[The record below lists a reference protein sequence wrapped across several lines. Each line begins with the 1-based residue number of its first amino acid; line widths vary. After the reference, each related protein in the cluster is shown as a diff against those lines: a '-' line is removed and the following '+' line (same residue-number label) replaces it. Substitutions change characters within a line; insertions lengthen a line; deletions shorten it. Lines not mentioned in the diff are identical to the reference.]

1 MVIGYSYA
9 TYVTYKSYITYF
21 MIKGFTTSQAEK
33 LLEQYGLNVIE
44 EKKKRSIFLVFID
57 QFNNFLTILLIIAAL
72 LSFFVGEKVD
82 GVLILSIVVLNA
94 LFGLYQEFKAS
105 AAVAALRNMTI
116 SRVRVYRDGQE
127 EEIDSKYLVPGDVI
141 FIEDGTKVP
150 ADAKLI
156 EVHNLQLNE
165 AALTGESLAVS
176 KYTDDEIF
184 MGTIVSRGR
193 GIAEVTHTGMDTRF
207 GQIAEKLEET
217 EDTATPLQRK
227 LEDLS
232 KNIGLIG
239 IIVSVIVFVLSIL
252 DKSSYFT
259 SFLLAISLAVAVV
272 PEGLPAVLTITL
284 AAGVKVM
291 ASRKAIV
298 RKLSAIEGLGSVTLI
313 ATDKTGTL
321 TTNKMKVNEVYLDKK
336 VYSADKLPSIM
347 HPTFSKLLL
356 DGILCSTSNLV
367 KVHGRNDF
375 EVLGDPT
382 EGALLYLADKVG
394 LNSGKVREQWRLCD
408 EVPFDSVTKL
418 MSVVVEKEDTVRFTK
433 GAMESVLPLC
443 NKVMIKGKK
452 ERLSADDKK
461 KIESVA
467 EQWASKGLRVLAFS
481 YCEGTSEVESRSRSY
496 REESE
501 VEEAAE
507 FGVRSSPMEQYKGEV
522 EDEEKL
528 SSSVNSSRIRSK
540 EFLSPVPIKSRDNG
554 VVQRGQVTSA
564 NRDSNTNALENF
576 SSSSNNETMKQWNH
590 ETMKQCNNIFLGLV
604 AIHDAPRIE
613 SREAIRRAKEAGITV
628 VMITGDNE
636 KTAEAVGSAVGLL
649 EKGDEI
655 MNGEEV
661 EKYSDGDLLERLPK
675 VRIFARTTP
684 FHKARIVQLYQK
696 LGEVVAVTGDGVND
710 AIALKAADVGVAM
723 GLVGTDVARETA
735 DMVIT
740 DDNFATIVNA
750 IEEGRNVTKNLKNA
764 IAYLLSCNITEALS
778 LVIGLMLGLPTLFY
792 AIQLLYINLVT
803 DGLPALALSFSPKEV
818 NIMKQPPQ
826 KVQEILNIH
835 DKKYILWVGFISTVL
850 ILGVYF
856 LYGANLVGKTAA
868 FSVLTLIQS
877 FIFVD
882 LWLSHRSIRKYY
894 RQALKP
900 VFFIGFLVPFISQF
914 FIVSQASIAEIFK
927 VTVVPPHIFLSFVVF
942 ASSVLVVIKFVKK
955 YLM

>member
-1 MVIGYSYA
+1 
-9 TYVTYKSYITYF
+9 

-914 FIVSQASIAEIFK
+914 FIVSQASIAKIVK

>member
-1 MVIGYSYA
+1 
-9 TYVTYKSYITYF
+9 

>member
-914 FIVSQASIAEIFK
+914 FIVSQASIAKIVK

>member
-1 MVIGYSYA
+1 
-9 TYVTYKSYITYF
+9 

-818 NIMKQPPQ
+818 NR
-826 KVQEILNIH
+826 H
-835 DKKYILWVGFISTVL
+835 
-850 ILGVYF
+850 
-856 LYGANLVGKTAA
+856 
-868 FSVLTLIQS
+868 
-877 FIFVD
+877 
-882 LWLSHRSIRKYY
+882 
-894 RQALKP
+894 
-900 VFFIGFLVPFISQF
+900 
-914 FIVSQASIAEIFK
+914 
-927 VTVVPPHIFLSFVVF
+927 
-942 ASSVLVVIKFVKK
+942 
-955 YLM
+955 